1 MAEVKFNYYSDIKSK
16 KIDWLWYPYIPY
28 GKLTILQGDPGEGKS
43 TFIINVAALLTK
55 GKNMPDGFEI
65 KHSENVIYQ
74 CAEDN
79 LADTIKPR
87 LICADADCSKIAY
100 IVDENFELSF
110 EDKRI
115 KEAIHKTKAKLFIID
130 PLQAFLVQDTDMHSA
145 SKMRNSLRKLADVAE
160 RNNCAIVLVGHLN
173 KSIGGKSLYR
183 GLGTIDIAAIARS
196 VLMIVRDSNS
206 PGIRYMTPIKSSLA
220 PEGDAIGFTF
230 KNNSGIQWLGKCEIT
245 SDDIKGLNVTA
256 ETKQEQAK
264 RILTDILSA
273 EDLPSTFIINHLEK
287 FGISQR
293 TTENAKA
300 KTRISAYR
308 KNGTWYWHLED
319 YFETEDGDNVPK

>member
-1 MAEVKFNYYSDIKSK
+1 MVELKYNYYSDVKSK

-55 GKNMPDGFEI
+55 GKNMPDGF
-65 KHSENVIYQ
+65 KTNHSENVIYQ

-87 LICADADCSKIAY
+87 LLSADADCSKIAY

-115 KEAIHKTKAKLFIID
+115 ESAIQQTKAKLFIID
-130 PLQAFLVQDTDMHSA
+130 PLQAFLVQDTDMQSA
-145 SKMRNSLRKLADVAE
+145 SRMRSALRKLADVAE

-173 KSIGGKSLYR
+173 KSNGGKNLYR

-206 PGIRYMTPIKSSLA
+206 PEIRYMTPIKSSLA
-220 PEGDAIGFTF
+220 PEGDAIGFSF
-230 KNNSGIQWLGKCEIT
+230 SNNSGFQWLGKCKINSEN
-245 SDDIKGLNVTA
+245 IKSINVTV
-256 ETKQEQAK
+256 ETKQEKAE
-264 RILTDILSA
+264 RILTDILSS
-273 EDLPSTFIINHLEK
+273 EDLPSTYIIEHLKK

-300 KTRISAYR
+300 KLRIHAFR
-308 KNGTWYWHLED
+308 KDDAWYWQL
-319 YFETEDGDNVPK
+319 PKMEG